1 MSRAS
6 EMQGFLPDD
15 YLELRTQR
23 RTNILWALVF
33 LVVAGS
39 IGWAYMIAQ
48 KKVQQAQGI
57 NQQIKEEYAGQTKSI
72 DLFKKL
78 QDEQNKL
85 NTKAELVGS
94 LGERVNRSNILA
106 ELTNRLPT
114 GVYLTD
120 ITLNGKRRSDSGKT
134 VTDRG
139 AASGQAKPI
148 LYDVSMKV
156 KGLAYTDTQ
165 MARYMS
171 NLQNCP
177 LFLKVQ
183 FELTDETLY
192 KEVKLR
198 MFELSVTLDPNADTR
213 VAGVES
219 PAGKPAADSKAPAK

>member
-48 KKVQQAQGI
+48 KKVQQAAEI
-57 NQQIKEEYAGQTKSI
+57 NRQIKEEYAGQAKPI
-72 DLFKKL
+72 ELFKKL
-78 QDEQNKL
+78 QEEQNKL

-94 LGERVNRSNILA
+94 LGERVNRSNVLA
-106 ELTNRLPT
+106 ELTNRLPA

-120 ITLNGKRRSDSGKT
+120 LTLEGKRKSDAGKT
-134 VTDRG
+134 VMDRAV
-139 AASGQAKPI
+139 AAGQAKPV
-148 LYDVSMKV
+148 LYDVTLKLR
-156 KGLAYTDTQ
+156 GLAYSDRQ
-165 MARYMS
+165 VAEYMS
-171 NLQNCP
+171 NLERSALIQ
-177 LFLKVQ
+177 KDGVV
-183 FELTDETLY
+183 FELTDETIY

-198 MFELSVTLDPNADTR
+198 LFELSVTLDPAADTR
-213 VAGVES
+213 VAGTD
-219 PAGKPAADSKAPAK
+219 KPALKAVPQ